1 MGNLQKKDKFT
12 GIIFVL
18 IGAVAFSGKAV
29 LAKLIYKAFPVNV
42 PTLLVMRMLLSLPF
56 FLIIFLNE
64 QRKKTSAV
72 KQTDYFKVAGIGILG
87 YYFSS
92 FFDFWGLKYI
102 SAGLERVILFTYPA
116 MVVLLSAWLYKV
128 KVLKHQLGALF
139 LTYTGVGIAY
149 AADIRFGDF
158 AQTSFGV
165 LLILGCAFTYSFYVI
180 WGARVIP
187 RVGSAWFTSFA
198 MICATIVVSLH
209 FLISNKQSFAQVFYF
224 PAKVWWYFII
234 MAIFSTVIPTLLIAS
249 GLKRIGSS
257 NVAIISST
265 GPLATIFLAWFFLDE
280 SFGVLQLIGTGFVI
294 AGVLIVGKKA
304 KQAEKDAIALAE
316 VD

>member
-1 MGNLQKKDKFT
+1 MKNSQKKDQLT

-29 LAKLIYKAFPVNV
+29 LAKLIYKAHPVSV
-42 PTLLVMRMLLSLPF
+42 PTLLLMRMLLSLPF
-56 FLIIFLNE
+56 FMLIFFRE
-64 QRKKTSAV
+64 QRKKTNPV
-72 KQTDYFKVAGIGILG
+72 KQADYFKVAGIGILG

-128 KVLKHQLGALF
+128 KVLKHQLWALL

-149 AADIRFGDF
+149 AADIRVGDF
-158 AQTSFGV
+158 EQTSFGV
-165 LLILGCAFTYSFYVI
+165 LLIVGCAFTYSFYVI

-187 RVGSAWFTSFA
+187 RVGSAWFTALA
-198 MICATIVVSLH
+198 MMSATVVVCTH
-209 FLISNKQSFAQVFYF
+209 FFIGNHQNLQQVFSF
-224 PAKVWWYFII
+224 PAIVWWYFII

-257 NVAIISST
+257 NVAIVSSF

-280 SFGVLQLIGTGFVI
+280 SFGLLQLLGTAFVI
-294 AGVLIVGKKA
+294 AGVLIVGRKA